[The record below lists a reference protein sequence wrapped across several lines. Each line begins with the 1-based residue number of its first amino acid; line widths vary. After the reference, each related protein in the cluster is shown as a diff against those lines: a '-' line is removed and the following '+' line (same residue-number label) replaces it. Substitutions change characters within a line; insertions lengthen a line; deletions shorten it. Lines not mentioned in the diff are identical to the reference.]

1 MTKMSVHP
9 SLYLTPSPKSFPV
22 GTDIHWILSSR
33 FQGGWG
39 GAERNQYACSL
50 FLNYVCKHDVRPKYD

>member
-33 FQGGWG
+33 FQEGWG
-39 GAERNQYACSL
+39 GVVAGGTN
-50 FLNYVCKHDVRPKYD
+50 KHDVRQKYD